1 MENLTVKEIVDEFT
15 LKIKFENQEQLDH
28 FATWLCNKGNSHY
41 RECGRDSGDYEP
53 VDLIFHHP
61 QDLSFPAN
69 DERRFENAKFINDNT
84 ILVNKTK
91 DEKQTS

>member
-1 MENLTVKEIVDEFT
+1 MDEFT

-28 FATWLCNKGNSHY
+28 FATWLCNKAT
-41 RECGRDSGDYEP
+41 DDYNEHRLAGENE
-53 VDLIFHHP
+53 VLKFVFHHP

-69 DERRFENAKFINDNT
+69 DKRRYENAKFINDNT